1 MKGEKVADAS
11 TKTYGSSKMSE
22 FFRHGS
28 VEEKRAV
35 YSSVAIVA
43 IVAISQQKDV
53 IRDAET
59 GQFGIEKCK

>member
-1 MKGEKVADAS
+1 
-11 TKTYGSSKMSE
+11 MSE

-35 YSSVAIVA
+35 YSAVAIVA